1 MISPKQKKILAFPYT
16 KYEAIICDG
25 AIRAGKTMLMVVA
38 FVDWAMREFNGQRFG
53 ICSKTVD
60 SACKNIVSP
69 YLALTY
75 WKDKYSVKWRRTDK
89 IMIVSDGHRENIFEV
104 FGGRDESS
112 FALIQGRTLAGVLVD
127 EVALQPRSFVEQACA
142 RCSVDGSKLW
152 FNCNPASPQHW
163 FYNEWVCQP
172 EKHNAIRLHFLL
184 EDNPS
189 LSQRIIDRYKSM
201 YTGVFYNRY
210 ILGEWCVAE
219 GLVYDFGEDN
229 IVDEVPSN
237 GEYYIS
243 IDYGTMNPFS
253 AGLWCVVGGNAVRV
267 KEYYY
272 NGRKTGVQRTDE
284 QYCDDIEALAN
295 GYNIK
300 RVIVDPSAASFI
312 AALRKRNFSV
322 IKANNE
328 VFDGIRRT
336 AEFLREGKIKIHRSC
351 ADSIAEFGLYRWD
364 EKATQDTVIKEND
377 HCLTGDTVVNTIF
390 GGRKIKDLV
399 GKFGFVWSY
408 NEKRKKKCIRPFFG
422 VKKTRENQPI
432 LKITLENGKVV
443 RCTPDHRIL
452 TDNGWIEAKYLTQSS
467 KVIYIM
473 D

>member
-60 SACKNIVSP
+60 SAIKNIISP

-75 WKDKYSVKWRRTDK
+75 WKDKYTVRWRRTDK
-89 IMIVSDGHRENIFEV
+89 MLIVSGGQRENIFEV

-112 FALIQGRTLAGVLVD
+112 FALIQGRTLAGVLID

-163 FYNEWVCQP
+163 FYKEWVCQP
-172 EKHNAIRLHFLL
+172 KKHNAIRLHFLL

-229 IVDEVPSN
+229 IVDEIPSN

-253 AGLWCVVGGNAVRV
+253 AGLWCVLGDKATRI

-272 NGRKTGVQRTDE
+272 NGREKAVQKTDE
-284 QYCDDIEALAN
+284 DYCDSVEELAK
-295 GYNIK
+295 GYNI
-300 RVIVDPSAASFI
+300 RQVIVDPSAASFI
-312 AALRKRNFSV
+312 TALRRRGF
-322 IKANNE
+322 IIRKANND
-328 VFDGIRRT
+328 VLDGIRRT
-336 AEFLREGKIKIHRSC
+336 AVFLKNGNIKIHRSC
-351 ADSIAEFGLYRWD
+351 VDAIAEFGLYRWD
-364 EKATQDTVIKEND
+364 DKASADTVIKEND
-377 HCLTGDTVVNTIF
+377 HAMDEIRYFANTVLKN
-390 GGRKIKDLV
+390 
-399 GKFGFVWSY
+399 KF
-408 NEKRKKKCIRPFFG
+408 
-422 VKKTRENQPI
+422 KTSEFKSLWVLGAN
-432 LKITLENGKVV
+432 N
-443 RCTPDHRIL
+443 
-452 TDNGWIEAKYLTQSS
+452 
-467 KVIYIM
+467 
-473 D
+473 